1 MINPTNNP
9 VWLVAGSQIG
19 SELKSAC
26 AFVFAAYRRYFV
38 VGDDETIYYKI
49 NRIYKSGDFDF
60 TRWGVKRA
68 DTLVCA
74 LMRGEDVSWDEIEV
88 SWVFPRVFNAAFVNY
103 MRLVCLVLWAR
114 GVLLAPVSLPI
125 PAKIDKVL
133 DDVCELLNVKS
144 LTMIRGLHVKS
155 KFNDLEYSYNDN
167 GRRASFWLR
176 LLQNTTIYSDHD
188 FSDEDM
194 RELCSNSYG
203 SGELPFRYYDTQG
216 FLETVFH
223 KNPVAL
229 ECLEKI
235 DAKGVMARVELS
247 EARKI
252 RRRELERLRNAKRC
266 RDGRTS
272 SAFDSLQLAISECVD
287 YADGVAFRDVRYLI
301 ENHFTPVRY
310 RNIFKDGAAIYE
322 QLPKVAVEFY
332 MMFYGLFKSFMK
344 FKAYEGR
351 EGTQYSVLN
360 VIASYLLIY
369 LPGFFMRRDGW
380 LESYPRTLNDFS
392 CVLFVTRD
400 SIAVD
405 KLFKFEKEPPMTL
418 LAYLKMHAEIC
429 PYKPSAHYAKVKFLH
444 LFLSHVSSIRKEIP
458 AAENFSVYFGPGCFP
473 RITKS
478 YGTVKKA
485 LPRKYFGAFLSM
497 LYSMEYL
504 VEHLNLMAEGK
515 LPGRVGDKLV
525 NVTAVSLKEE
535 QKWEGIWGRRN
546 CRSRAVDL
554 DALNYCP
561 IFYSD
566 GKIHKFEYIPRFYDI
581 ADYFVSLPV
590 DKMASDEKEYA
601 DQCYPKS
608 VIAERA
614 IPNEVR
620 ITIFMCET
628 GLRQNHTVWLD
639 VDSYDKAVDRSCDS
653 ALTALQVATDKSHGA
668 WTAIVSRNVVRL
680 LDRQR
685 VWYKSCACE
694 SYGNPVWYNEKN
706 ESKFGKIKPLFRRY
720 NVAASQWRTYSK
732 FPIMLLALKY
742 FIEHQVGDAED
753 YGLVYLSEDDGLVR
767 DFDDYAVNPEV
778 PFQWRNL
785 FSEYTPHGLRAAFIT
800 EALNFL
806 PPSIVGQYMT
816 GQTEELVLYYQIVDG
831 IYMPSHQH
839 VLVDYLSRNLDKY
852 SQGDAPEIAESV
864 FRMSGELAKR
874 IKYDIPEAVKNFGLI
889 SLQGT
894 KEGQN
899 GMDVLLAE
907 KFTRLAY
914 NPTHICPFDNKCP
927 VEVLK
932 NFGSARPCAVCPY
945 AIRGVMHLPAISA
958 EKDKYKELMLGV
970 VGKLKEITSLKSS
983 SKRVQ
988 EIENLNAEHDYYAR
1002 EACALE
1008 ATEQQLYKMYES
1020 GDYQSF
1026 LAKGKSELVLHFE
1039 KIKVAGSERLMKRL
1053 VDTLAWPNV
1062 ATPKLDLDFAYMRA
1076 RLLMHDGNLEE
1087 LLSVQGGTPASQLS
1101 SVVKSMVDSGA
1112 LDVMDLVRFAND
1124 PVAPKALSKSQLLL
1138 THLT

>member
-1 MINPTNNP
+1 MINSTNNP
-9 VWLVAGSQIG
+9 VWLIESAQIG
-19 SELKSAC
+19 FELKSAC
-26 AFVFAAYRRYFV
+26 AFVFAAYRKYFV

-49 NRIYKSGDFDF
+49 NRISKTGNFDF

-68 DTLVCA
+68 DALVCA
-74 LMRGEDVSWDEIEV
+74 LLRGEDVSWDEIE
-88 SWVFPRVFNAAFVNY
+88 STWVYPRVFNAAFVNFL
-103 MRLVCLVLWAR
+103 RLVCLVLWAR
-114 GVLLAPVSLPI
+114 GVLLTPVSLPI

-133 DDVCELLNVKS
+133 DDLCELLNIKS
-144 LTMIRGLHVKS
+144 LTLIRGLHVKS
-155 KFNDLEYSYNDN
+155 KFKGLEYKYKDN

-176 LLQNTTIYSDHD
+176 LLQNTTFYSGCHY
-188 FSDEDM
+188 SDEDM
-194 RELCSNSYG
+194 RTLCSNSYG
-203 SGELPFRYYDTQG
+203 SGVLPFRYYDTQG
-216 FLETVFH
+216 FLETVFQ

-235 DAKGVMARVELS
+235 DAKGAMARLELS
-247 EARKI
+247 EAQKI
-252 RRRELERLRNAKRC
+252 RRRERERLRNVKRC
-266 RDGRTS
+266 RGSKTS
-272 SAFDSLQLAISECVD
+272 SAFDALQLAISECVD
-287 YADGVAFRDVRYLI
+287 YADGVELHDAKYLI

-310 RNIFKDGAAIYE
+310 RNIFKEGAPIYE
-322 QLPKVAVEFY
+322 QLPKVAVDFY
-332 MMFYGLFKSFMK
+332 NMFYDLFKSFMR
-344 FKAYEGR
+344 FKAYEGK
-351 EGTQYSVLN
+351 ESAQYSVLN
-360 VIASYLLIY
+360 VIASYLLVY
-369 LPGFFMRRDGW
+369 LPGFFMKRDGW

-405 KLFKFEKEPPMTL
+405 NLFKFDKEPPLTL
-418 LAYLKMHAEIC
+418 LSYLKMHADIC

-444 LFLSHVSSIRKEIP
+444 LFLSHVSSIRNELP
-458 AAENFSVYFGPGCFP
+458 SAENFNVYFGPGCFP

-504 VEHLNLMAEGK
+504 VQHLNYMAEGK
-515 LPGRVGDKLV
+515 LSGRIGEELV
-525 NVTAVSLKEE
+525 EVTPYSLKEYE
-535 QKWEGIWGRRN
+535 SWEGIWGRRN
-546 CRSRAVDL
+546 WRSRAVDL
-554 DALNYCP
+554 QALNYCP

-566 GKIHKFEYIPRFYDI
+566 GKIYKFEYIPRFYDV
-581 ADYFVSLPV
+581 ADYFVRPPEPEGGGDKQECV
-590 DKMASDEKEYA
+590 DKSFAE
-601 DQCYPKS
+601 S
-608 VIAERA
+608 VVEERA

-668 WTAIVSRNVVRL
+668 WTAIVSRNVVKV

-685 VWYKSCACE
+685 KWYRSCACE
-694 SYGNPVWYNEKN
+694 SYAHPIWYNEKS

-720 NVAASQWRTYSK
+720 NVSSSGWKTYSK
-732 FPIMLLALKY
+732 FPVMLLALKY
-742 FIEHQVGDAED
+742 FIEHQVGDTED
-753 YGLVYLSEDDGLVR
+753 YGLVYVSEADGLVR
-767 DFDDYAVNPEV
+767 DFDDYTANPDV
-778 PFQWRNL
+778 SFQWRDL
-785 FSEYTPHGLRAAFIT
+785 VSEYTPHGLRAAFIT
-800 EALNFL
+800 DALNFL

-852 SQGDAPEIAESV
+852 SGGDAPEIAESI

-874 IKYDIPEAVKNFGLI
+874 IKHDIPGAIKNFGLI

-894 KEGQN
+894 REGQN
-899 GMDVLLAE
+899 GMDILLAE
-907 KFTRLAY
+907 KFTQLAY
-914 NPTHICPFDNKCP
+914 NPTHICPFGNKCP
-927 VEVLK
+927 VEVMK
-932 NFGSARPCAVCPY
+932 DFGSGRPCGVCPY

-958 EKDKYKELMLGV
+958 EKDKYKELMLGI
-970 VGKLKEITSLKSS
+970 VGELREITSRKSAAQ
-983 SKRVQ
+983 REQ

-1002 EACALE
+1002 EAYALE
-1008 ATEQQLYKMYES
+1008 ATEQQLYKMYQN

-1026 LAKGKSELVLHFE
+1026 LAKGKSELMLHFE

-1053 VDTLAWPNV
+1053 VDTLAWPSV
-1062 ATPKLDLDFAYMRA
+1062 STPRLDLDFAYLRA

-1112 LDVMDLVRFAND
+1112 LDVMDLVRFANE
-1124 PVAPKALSKSQLLL
+1124 PVRPEAISKSQLLL
-1138 THLT
+1138 ADLN